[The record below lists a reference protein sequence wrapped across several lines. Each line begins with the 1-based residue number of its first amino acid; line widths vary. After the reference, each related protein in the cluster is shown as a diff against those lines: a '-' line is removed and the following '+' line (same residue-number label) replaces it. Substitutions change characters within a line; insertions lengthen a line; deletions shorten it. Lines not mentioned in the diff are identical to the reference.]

1 MGLIKQSREARADKA
16 GERAQAAWD
25 EGLAAY
31 VHKFQAMGALS
42 DDAMS
47 RAVSE
52 ILAVGWRLHSSTAVF
67 NTVGINTTELYYTFT
82 R

>member
-16 GERAQAAWD
+16 GERARAAWD
-25 EGLAAY
+25 EGLACY
-31 VHKFQAMGALS
+31 IHKFQAMGALS
-42 DDAMS
+42 DDALS

-52 ILAVGWRLHSSTAVF
+52 ILELGWRLHSTAAVF
-67 NTVGINTTELYYTFT
+67 NTVGINTTEMYFTFL